1 MTDLEK
7 MRANALAKIDA
18 AERWFKIALFAA
30 LTFEALFTLGI
41 LYYANFKDPF
51 HLLILCCTGVIYM
64 PIVLGLI
71 ALGAY
76 VNRSVLR
83 VLARLD
89 DLARPDSSL
98 AR

>member
-18 AERWFKIALFAA
+18 AERWFKAALFGAV
-30 LTFEALFTLGI
+30 LFEGLFTLGI
-41 LYYANFKDPF
+41 LWFVNWRDQL
-51 HLLILCCTGVIYM
+51 HLLIVCCTGVIYM

-71 ALGAY
+71 ALGAH
-76 VNRSVLR
+76 VNRCTLR

-89 DLARPDSSL
+89 DGRAP
-98 AR
+98 